1 MFMEPKIKC
10 WKGLL
15 TYSLFQKVA
24 GSYCGN
30 SKLGKWRFWGAQ
42 SRISNSNNFFSM
54 SRMRMTYIWK
64 MLQIWW
70 TFWKSTSW
78 YPENNTY
85 PKYCS
90 LKSHCGFLVSEQY
103 HTWTTNYRK
112 WLIPWRFWAETA
124 LNLINIRRSFGTDFG
139 KTLLKKIGNWFF
151 ESLIFALK
159 TQYKIVG
166 NVKKATQYMSAGICL
181 SILVW

>member
-1 MFMEPKIKC
+1 MLESCSKRTSKNH
-10 WKGLL
+10 KTQ
-15 TYSLFQKVA
+15 TYSPFQKVA
-24 GSYCGN
+24 GSYSGN
-30 SKLGKWRFWGAQ
+30 SKLGKWRFLGAQ

-54 SRMRMTYIWK
+54 SRVRMTYIWK

-112 WLIPWRFWAETA
+112 WLIPWRFWAEKS
-124 LNLINIRRSFGTDFG
+124 LNLINIPRSFGTDFG
-139 KTLLKKIGNWFF
+139 KTLFKKIWK
-151 ESLIFALK
+151 LIFWIADFCLENAVQNRGK
-159 TQYKIVG
+159 CQKG
-166 NVKKATQYMSAGICL
+166 NTVYVSGNF
-181 SILVW
+181 S